1 MKISLSYR
9 GLETHD
15 GFERLVTRECGK
27 MEKLLT
33 AYDPDLVQC
42 HGAIEFHP
50 KKSEYAL
57 SVNLVLPTATLH
69 AVHTAKDAHST
80 VHQAFT
86 DLENQLKK
94 HKDKLRHDHEWKRKR
109 GRPRVEPARA

>member
-9 GLETHD
+9 GLETHA
-15 GFERLVTRECGK
+15 GFEKLVKRYCGK
-27 MEKLLT
+27 MGKLLT

-42 HGAIEFHP
+42 HGAVEFRP

-69 AVHTAKDAHST
+69 AVHTAKDVHST
-80 VHQAFT
+80 VHKAFHE
-86 DLENQLKK
+86 LGGQLKK
-94 HKDKLRHDHEWKRKR
+94 HKGKLRHEHEWKRKR
-109 GRPRVEPARA
+109 SRVPVAVA

>member
-9 GLETHD
+9 GLETHA
-15 GFERLVTRECGK
+15 GFEKLVKRYCGK
-27 MEKLLT
+27 MGKLLT

-42 HGAIEFHP
+42 HGAVEFRA

-69 AVHTAKDAHST
+69 AVHSAKDVHST
-80 VHQAFT
+80 VHEAFHE
-86 DLENQLKK
+86 LGRQVKK
-94 HKDKLRHDHEWKRKR
+94 HKDKLRHEHDWKRKR
-109 GRPRVEPARA
+109 SRVPVAAT

>member
-9 GLETHD
+9 GLEAHN
-15 GFERLVTRECGK
+15 GFERLVTHECGK
-27 MEKLLT
+27 MEKLLK
-33 AYDPDLVQC
+33 AFDPDLVQC
-42 HGAIEFHP
+42 HAAIEFRP
-50 KKSEYAL
+50 KKTEYEL

-80 VHQAFT
+80 VHKAFGE
-86 DLENQLKK
+86 LESQLKK

-109 GRPRVEPARA
+109 GRPRISARAV